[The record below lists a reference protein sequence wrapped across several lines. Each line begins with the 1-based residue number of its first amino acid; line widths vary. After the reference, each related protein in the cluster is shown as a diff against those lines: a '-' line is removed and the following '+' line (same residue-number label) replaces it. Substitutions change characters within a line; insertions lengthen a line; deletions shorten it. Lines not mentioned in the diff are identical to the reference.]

1 MTFLKSKFTANLNRY
16 VLASLL
22 ANAFVYIVFALIW
35 TSELTSQP
43 ITAFLTA
50 SILSFPVSF
59 YLNRIWVFKSTNN
72 LPTELLRFTFGYLL
86 AMLYGALLLNALVPL
101 INNPYIAQFV
111 SIIILGISSF
121 LLHSFWTFK
130 KH

>member
-59 YLNRIWVFKSTNN
+59 YLNRIWVFKSTHN

-86 AMLYGALLLNALVPL
+86 AMLYGALLLNALVSL

>member
-50 SILSFPVSF
+50 SILSFPISF

-86 AMLYGALLLNALVPL
+86 AMLYGALLLNALVSL
-101 INNPYIAQFV
+101 INNLYVAQFV
-111 SIIILGISSF
+111 SIIILGMSSF